1 MDNKRPI
8 IQHLH
13 GPGIPADATLAP
25 FEIGIGYE
33 TVETTNESGNT
44 ETTQKITLYT
54 STDGINILPISGGG
68 SGTDYEIADEQY
80 F

>member
-1 MDNKRPI
+1 MDNSKRPI

-13 GPGIPADATLAP
+13 GPGAPADGTLMP

-33 TVETTNESGNT
+33 TVQDDNGENVT
-44 ETTQKITLYT
+44 KIVLYT
-54 STDGINILPISGGG
+54 STNGTNILPISGGDG
-68 SGTDYEIADEQY
+68 SGITYEIADEQY

>member
-1 MDNKRPI
+1 MNDCRKRPV

-13 GPGIPADATLAP
+13 GPGVPQDKTLAP
-25 FEIGIGYE
+25 YEIGIGYE
-33 TVETTNESGNT
+33 IVQNDSGEDIT
-44 ETTQKITLYT
+44 KIVLYT

-68 SGTDYEIADEQY
+68 SDITYEVADELY

>member
-54 STDGINILPISGGG
+54 STDGINILPISN

>member
-1 MDNKRPI
+1 MNNSKRPI

-13 GPGIPADATLAP
+13 GPAAPQSGTLAP

-33 TVETTNESGNT
+33 TVQDDSGEDVT
-44 ETTQKITLYT
+44 KIVLYT